1 MNAGLRLLLTFSFS
15 FGLIILHTRL
25 EFSVVVVPAAGGEEK
40 ELFSALGPMGDVAL
54 DWSPDGSAILE
65 NSETLTH
72 GRFLLGLLPIAAAP
86 TLTRRE
92 R

>member
-1 MNAGLRLLLTFSFS
+1 
-15 FGLIILHTRL
+15 
-25 EFSVVVVPAAGGEEK
+25 VVVPAAGGEEK